1 MHIIVRK
8 MEYFFFEKK
17 KSVLLKNCLWNLF
30 SEQFPL
36 RGCLNP
42 DSNGY
47 YVTYVSQEGSNEE
60 VIVESKTLRQLNP
73 FQNILKLNYRNRD
86 RAQYML
92 KKQVG
97 QLIGFDLKRYNMMMS
112 CEVNDFRWRMK
123 VFANQLAQER
133 RARL

>member
-1 MHIIVRK
+1 MQIIVRK
-8 MEYFFFEKK
+8 MEWFFLKK
-17 KSVLLKNCLWNLF
+17 KSVFFKSCLWNLF